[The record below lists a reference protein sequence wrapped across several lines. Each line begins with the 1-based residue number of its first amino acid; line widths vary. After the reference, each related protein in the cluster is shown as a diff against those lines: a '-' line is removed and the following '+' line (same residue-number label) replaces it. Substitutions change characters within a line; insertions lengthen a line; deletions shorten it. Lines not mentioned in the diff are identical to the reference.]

1 VPHVVAPL
9 SLQVLVGSVPPAGT
23 LAQAPRWPGTLHDWQ
38 EKPQALSQQT
48 LSAPHTPFEHSLVPP
63 HAVPGAFFEAHL
75 PVETLQ

>member
-1 VPHVVAPL
+1 
-9 SLQVLVGSVPPAGT
+9 
-23 LAQAPRWPGTLHDWQ
+23 LHDWQ